1 MVIKKNNLYLFFFI
15 ILFLIVRFAVLA
27 TSPKPPYED
36 MLEEKYSGAMAKD
49 LISGRFG
56 IPPYEYHAHE
66 NTPGGKM
73 IVNLLV
79 TIPFFF
85 LGPSLLALKIIPIL
99 FALGSF
105 IAWYKCL
112 EIYLNRQAA
121 FIFSLLFIFPP
132 PYLTKI
138 SLMCWGNHFESSFLT
153 ALTAL
158 FFFSIVD
165 KEEYGSRISLD
176 KKPRNFFF
184 LGFSI
189 GLGIYFALTYVVTLI
204 PIIIAFL
211 LLEKKTEQ
219 KKSLFIALTSFSA
232 GIIPWLGYK
241 VYQYLHFPTFKPIF
255 SIVPYPELI
264 TRDLKLIIWKLFYL
278 FSIKGFPRGFD
289 FPKLFFLNLNIF
301 SIIYYLIFIFSFF
314 GICLTQKENFKGLSK
329 RLISFAKE
337 KNHFRFTLEFFFIIY
352 FFAYILILLCT
363 NFFPPKTLSLGVIR
377 LFRFISPLF
386 TAILIIITLGI
397 YNMIKSHLKPI
408 SYLGEIFFII
418 LLIIGLYSNFKL
430 INLKNFG
437 SLLIYKGYDYRS
449 SLQMIWYKPFHEVNR
464 RLKIMADADYR
475 VTIGGSPSAY
485 DILGGE
491 IKMMAEDNIPKGIY
505 LLKYFNPS
513 YKFNISKAYIKSLA
527 YNNVEMMEKILPL
540 IKEVPGEYK
549 PSCYESLGL
558 STSLFFFR
566 QDELSSLKRERILSA
581 VRKYFDGNES
591 EKDYKKFF
599 FRGIGKNV
607 TIVFDKTG
615 KRKNW
620 DSVFERICIF
630 EKLEYKDETECYF
643 GAGEGIGELMGNL
656 LKNELMDFQSIPYF
670 SKKFFY
676 RELNDY
682 FYGLYTN
689 MKQLPKPAR
698 REICEGINDFLKKEM
713 GNLSALKYLDFSL
726 CVESLQEQYGNIT
739 PAS

>member
-1 MVIKKNNLYLFFFI
+1 MIIRKNNLYLLCFI
-15 ILFLIVRFAVLA
+15 ILFLLVRFAVLA
-27 TSPKPPYED
+27 TSPKPSYED
-36 MLEEKYSGAMAKD
+36 MLEEKYSGALAKD

-79 TIPFFF
+79 TIPFLLF
-85 LGPSLLALKIIPIL
+85 GPSLLALKIIPIL

-138 SLMCWGNHFESSFLT
+138 SLICWGNHFESSFIT

-165 KEEYGSRISLD
+165 KEEYGTRISFD

-211 LLEKKTEQ
+211 LLEKKPEQ
-219 KKSLFIALTSFSA
+219 KKNLFTALTSFSA

-241 VYQYLHFPTFKPIF
+241 VYLYLHFSTFKPVF
-255 SIVPYPELI
+255 SIDPYPELI

-278 FSIKGFPRGFD
+278 FSLKGLPRGFD
-289 FPKLFFLNLNIF
+289 FPKLLFLNLNIL
-301 SIIYYLIFIFSFF
+301 SVIYYSIFIFSFL
-314 GICLTQKENFKGLSK
+314 GICFAQKENLKGIAN
-329 RLISFAKE
+329 RLISFNKGR
-337 KNHFRFTLEFFFIIY
+337 NHFCYNLEFFLIIY
-352 FFAYILILLCT
+352 FFTYILILLCT

-397 YNMIKSHLKPI
+397 YNMIKFHLKPI
-408 SYLGEIFFII
+408 SYFGKIFFII
-418 LLIIGLYSNFKL
+418 LVIIGLYSNFKL
-430 INLKNFG
+430 INFKNSG

-449 SLQMIWYKPFHEVNR
+449 SLQMIWHRPFPEVNR
-464 RLKIMADADYR
+464 RLEIMADADYR
-475 VTIGGSPSAY
+475 ATVGGSPSAY
-485 DILGGE
+485 DILGDE
-491 IKMMAEDNIPKGIY
+491 IKMMAEDNIFKGIS
-505 LLKYFNPS
+505 LLKDFNPS
-513 YKFNISKAYIKSLA
+513 YRFNISKAYIRSLA

-540 IKEVPGEYK
+540 IKEVPMEYK
-549 PSCYESLGL
+549 PSCYEGLGL

-566 QDELSSLKRERILSA
+566 QDNISSLKRENILSA
-581 VRKYFDGNES
+581 VRKYFDENES
-591 EKDYKKFF
+591 EKGYKKFF
-599 FRGIGKNV
+599 FRGVGKNV
-607 TIVFDKTG
+607 TIVFDKAG
-615 KRKNW
+615 KKKNW
-620 DSVFERICIF
+620 KSVFERMNIF
-630 EKLEYKDETECYF
+630 EELDNKDETECYL
-643 GAGEGIGELMGNL
+643 GAGEGIGELMRNL
-656 LKNELMDFQSIPYF
+656 LKNELLDFYSIPLF
-670 SKKFFY
+670 CRNFFY
-676 RELNDY
+676 KELDNY
-682 FYGLYTN
+682 LYGINKYLN
-689 MKQLPKPAR
+689 QLPEQAKT
-698 REICEGINDFLKKEM
+698 EIFKGIDGQLKEEGIDT
-713 GNLSALKYLDFSL
+713 SL
-726 CVESLQEQYGNIT
+726 NGRIFEKL
-739 PAS
+739 A